1 MTDIIVINP
10 NLFAERGSQIT
21 VDPSLQKKYED
32 IFQKYSCFTTP
43 ASVSSHGK
51 FVVNNNNN
59 DNNSSHYHKGRHYF
73 GRKNHQKDEDRSFI
87 TRKPK
92 DKDIAKVLLGIMNVI
107 NQSNYNKM
115 LNKIRLLKSDA
126 NINII
131 VVEILKTSTV
141 QNFYMN
147 IYMKLLHD
155 IIEHCSESEKQKTFQ
170 TITDFIA
177 SFIDAKEWLTT
188 AVPENDDYS
197 AFCDFQK
204 AKNIV
209 IAKNVLIL
217 ELVKRFSLVVDLH
230 SYVRSLVTDLDTLI
244 SENDDDKSTAILH
257 MLVQIAK
264 SDEKLINVKV
274 NDLFVK
280 SSSKKNNFVMEELA
294 ELLNQKIEA

>member
-1 MTDIIVINP
+1 MTDIIVINH
-10 NLFAERGSQIT
+10 NLFVERRSQIAI
-21 VDPSLQKKYED
+21 DPSLQKKYED
-32 IFQKYSCFTTP
+32 IFQKYTCFTAP
-43 ASVSSHGK
+43 PSIPSSHHGK
-51 FVVNNNNN
+51 FVVNNDNNN
-59 DNNSSHYHKGRHYF
+59 HYHKGRHYF
-73 GRKNHQKDEDRSFI
+73 NRKNHSKDEERSFI
-87 TRKPK
+87 SRKPNK
-92 DKDIAKVLLGIMNVI
+92 EKDITKVLLGIMNVI

-131 VVEILKTSTV
+131 VSEILKTATV

-170 TITDFIA
+170 TVIDFVNT
-177 SFIDAKEWLTT
+177 FIDSKEWLTT
-188 AVPENDDYS
+188 SIPGNDDYS

-217 ELVKRFSLVVDLH
+217 ELVKRFSLALNLQ
-230 SYVRSLVTDLDTLI
+230 SYVKSLVIDLDILI
-244 SENDDDKSTAILH
+244 SQNDEDRSTSILH

-264 SDEKLINVKV
+264 SNDKLLDVKV
-274 NDLFVK
+274 NDLFAK

-294 ELLNQKIEA
+294 ELLNQKIVA